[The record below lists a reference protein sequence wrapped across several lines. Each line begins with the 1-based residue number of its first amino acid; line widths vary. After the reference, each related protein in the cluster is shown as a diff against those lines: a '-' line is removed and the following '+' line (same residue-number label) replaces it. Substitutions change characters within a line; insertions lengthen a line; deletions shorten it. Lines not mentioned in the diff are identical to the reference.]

1 MSDNPS
7 MRVNV
12 GGIDMK
18 NPVMTASGTFG
29 YGLEFSRF
37 IDLSRLGA
45 FVTKG
50 VSSRPWAGNRPARIV
65 ETRAGMLNAIGLQN
79 VGVDA
84 FIAEKLPHIRNLG
97 TAVIVNVVGREIDE
111 YVAVAKRLNN
121 LDGVAGIELNISCP
135 NIKQGGVSFGQN
147 SNLSAEIT
155 QAVKRAARKKPLIVK
170 LTPNVTNIAAIA
182 LAVERGGA
190 DAISLINTLTGMA
203 IDIDTRKPV
212 LANITGGLSGPAI
225 KPVALRMVWEV
236 AHAVKIP
243 VVGIGGISCWQDA
256 VEFLIA
262 GATAVAVGT
271 ANFINPKVTLEII
284 EGIENYLIKNGMRD
298 VYRLIGSIVTDDP
311 GSQRKTDCCS

>member
-1 MSDNPS
+1 MHNPS
-7 MRVNV
+7 LRVNV

-37 IDLSRLGA
+37 LDLSRLGA

-50 VSSRPWAGNRPARIV
+50 VSSKPWAGNRPPRIV

-79 VGVDA
+79 VGLDV
-84 FIAEKLPHIRNLG
+84 FLSEKLPRIRKLK
-97 TAVIVNVVGREIDE
+97 TAVIVNIVGREIND
-111 YVAVAKRLNN
+111 YVAVAKKLNKQ
-121 LDGVAGIELNISCP
+121 DGVAGIELNVSCP
-135 NIKQGGVSFGQN
+135 NIKQGGISFGQN
-147 SNLSAEIT
+147 PNLCAEIT
-155 QAVKRAARKKPLIVK
+155 QAVKNAAPNKPLIVK
-170 LTPNVTNIAAIA
+170 LTPNVTDITAIA

-190 DAISLINTLTGMA
+190 DAVSLINTVTGMA
-203 IDIDTRKPV
+203 IDITTRRPV

-236 AHAVKIP
+236 AHAVKMP
-243 VVGIGGISCWQDA
+243 VVGIGGITCWQDA

-271 ANFINPKVTLEII
+271 ANFINPKITMEII
-284 EGIENYLIKNGMRD
+284 EGIERYLVGNEMSD
-298 VYRLIGSIVTDDP
+298 VYQLIGSIITDEP
-311 GSQRKTDCCS
+311 GPQTKTDCCA

>member
-1 MSDNPS
+1 MHKPS
-7 MRVNV
+7 LRVNV

-50 VSSRPWAGNRPARIV
+50 VSSRPWAGNRPPRIV

-79 VGVDA
+79 VGLDA
-84 FIAEKLPHIRNLG
+84 FLTDKLPRIRKLK
-97 TAVIVNVVGREIDE
+97 TAVIANVVGREIDD
-111 YVAVAKRLNN
+111 YVAVAKRLNSEE
-121 LDGVAGIELNISCP
+121 GIAGIELNVSCP
-135 NIKQGGVSFGQN
+135 NIKQGGISFGQN
-147 SNLSAEIT
+147 PNLCAEIT
-155 QAVKRAARKKPLIVK
+155 QAVKNAAPDKPLIVK
-170 LTPNVTNIAAIA
+170 LTPNVTDITAIA

-190 DAISLINTLTGMA
+190 DAVSLINTITGMA
-203 IDIDTRKPV
+203 IDIATRRPV

-236 AHAVKIP
+236 AHTVKIP

-262 GATAVAVGT
+262 GATAIAVGT
-271 ANFINPKVTLEII
+271 ANFINPKITIEII
-284 EGIENYLIKNGMRD
+284 EGIERYLIENEMSD
-298 VYRLIGSIVTDDP
+298 VYQLIGSIISDEP
-311 GSQRKTDCCS
+311 GPQRKTNCCA